1 MDNLTEENLKIL
13 IEKVVTEKLAQNI
26 ANPAHMAGSR
36 CPSPT
41 SPTRKKVAI
50 GSDHGGYKLKEQLSK
65 HICELGYDPIDCGT
79 SDTNAVDYPDFARL
93 VAVQVASGSA
103 WRGVMIDG
111 AGIGSCMTAN
121 KVPGI
126 RASMCYDLSSAS
138 NAREHNDANV
148 LTLGAG
154 LIGENLAK
162 QILKTWLSTEFGGG
176 RHQPRIEKITSIE
189 KEYLK

>member
-1 MDNLTEENLKIL
+1 MDNQTEDNLKSL
-13 IEKVVTEKLAQNI
+13 IEKVVTEKLAQHI
-26 ANPAHMAGSR
+26 RVPSQLPTSH
-36 CPSPT
+36 CPSPLA
-41 SPTRKKVAI
+41 PTRKKVAI
-50 GSDHGGYKLKEQLSK
+50 GSDHGGYKLKELLSK
-65 HICELGYDPIDCGT
+65 HIHELGYDPIDCGT
-79 SDTNAVDYPDFARL
+79 TDTNAVDYPDFARL

-154 LIGENLAK
+154 LIGESLAK

-176 RHQPRIEKITSIE
+176 RHQPRIDKITSIE
-189 KEYLK
+189 REYLK